1 MVIKN
6 ITSNEFWMPSTMAEV
21 TNTLYVGK
29 DMDKN
34 TISGSPAQNFKSVK
48 PSMTG
53 WHLGWNHLLLGRFS
67 F

>member
-1 MVIKN
+1 
-6 ITSNEFWMPSTMAEV
+6 MAEV

-48 PSMTG
+48 PSMTAG
-53 WHLGWNHLLLGRFS
+53 SFFPWGFDTLGAQTLLIFIAFS
-67 F
+67 